1 VSGPGEAA
9 AGVPRTAG
17 AERGGPATWLRR
29 AQHLLVFLVLVL
41 LSTTLSE
48 YFLTLENVMNILRQ
62 VAVVGLLA
70 IGATFVVISGGVD
83 LSVGGVA
90 ALGSV
95 VVALT
100 AGWPLPLVLGL
111 PLAIGTVMGFANGVI
126 ILRLGIQ
133 PFIVTLA
140 TGSIAEGV
148 AFYLSDGNPIRFE
161 NAMVTGLGKGYLGPL
176 PVPGLIFLTAIVAA
190 GLVLSRSVYGYAVY
204 ALGGNEEAAR
214 LSGMPI
220 IRYRVITYTLGG
232 ALGGLG
238 GLVLAGRVGI
248 GDPTVGAGFGLALD
262 AVTPVLIGGT
272 DLVGGSGT
280 MVGTFFGVLIVGMLN
295 NIFNL
300 LSVTAY
306 WQMVAKGGIILVAV
320 YLGYRQ
326 ARH

>member
-1 VSGPGEAA
+1 MKGPGQAA
-9 AGVPRTAG
+9 AGLPRALG
-17 AERGGPATWLRR
+17 AERGGPAAWLRR
-29 AQHLLVFLVLVL
+29 FQHLLVFLVLVVV
-41 LSTTLSE
+41 STALSE
-48 YFLTLENVMNILRQ
+48 YFLTLENTMNILRQ

-90 ALGSV
+90 ALCGV

-111 PLAIGTVMGFANGVI
+111 PLAIGAAVGFANGAI
-126 ILRLGIQ
+126 TLRLGIQ

-140 TGSIAEGV
+140 TGSIAEGA
-148 AFYLSDGNPIRFE
+148 AFYLSDGNPIRLE
-161 NAMVTGLGKGYLGPL
+161 NATLTGLGKGYLGPV
-176 PVPGLIFLTAIVAA
+176 PVPGVIFLAAIVVA

-220 IRYRVITYTLGG
+220 VRYRVITYTLGG

-238 GLVLAGRVGI
+238 GLILAGRVGI

-300 LSVTAY
+300 LSITAY
-306 WQMVAKGGIILVAV
+306 WQMVAKGAIILLAV

-326 ARH
+326 AC